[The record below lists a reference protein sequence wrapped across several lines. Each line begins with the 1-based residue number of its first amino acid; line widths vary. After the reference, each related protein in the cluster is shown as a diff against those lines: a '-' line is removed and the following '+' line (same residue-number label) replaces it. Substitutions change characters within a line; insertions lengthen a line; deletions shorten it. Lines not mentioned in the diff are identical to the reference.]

1 MLGSFRH
8 RPLGLALAA
17 LFAAC
22 IVPSA
27 VFAADAGTAQNVECM
42 LPGQIQHMGGHT
54 TMGPRRPVQTTPED
68 CAQRG
73 GEYTAQ
79 ESPPLPPPASPA
91 SMADDGS
98 MVACLLP
105 AQTRQLGEKAR
116 YRTSRKTVHTT
127 RTDCQKRGG
136 TVYTPHKAATTHKKS

>member
-1 MLGSFRH
+1 MPASIRH
-8 RPLGLALAA
+8 RPLGLVLAA

-22 IVPSA
+22 MVPGSA
-27 VFAADAGTAQNVECM
+27 FAAGATQNVECM

-54 TMGPRRPVQTTPED
+54 TMGPRRAVQTTPED
-68 CAQRG
+68 CSQRG

-79 ESPPLPPPASPA
+79 EQPPSPPPGASLA
-91 SMADDGS
+91 ATADDGAIVS
-98 MVACLLP
+98 CLLP

-116 YRTSRKTVHTT
+116 YRTGRHTVHTT

-136 TVYTPHKAATTHKKS
+136 EVYTPHTHHGTTKK